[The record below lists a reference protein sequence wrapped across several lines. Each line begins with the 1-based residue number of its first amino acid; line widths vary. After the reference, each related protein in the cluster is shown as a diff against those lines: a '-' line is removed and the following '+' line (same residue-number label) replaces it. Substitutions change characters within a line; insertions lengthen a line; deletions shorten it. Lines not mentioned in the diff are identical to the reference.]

1 MDCILNAITA
11 NAGFIDP
18 VILQLGIFVVP
29 DKLYAAEIRDVLP
42 VLNVVN
48 PGGGVNGEFTA
59 CDLAAIT
66 KSFAVNPFIDGNDC
80 CCLVNDEVS

>member
-48 PGGGVNGEFTA
+48 PGGGVNGE
-59 CDLAAIT
+59 
-66 KSFAVNPFIDGNDC
+66 NDYPHTVPQAYK
-80 CCLVNDEVS
+80 CLTING